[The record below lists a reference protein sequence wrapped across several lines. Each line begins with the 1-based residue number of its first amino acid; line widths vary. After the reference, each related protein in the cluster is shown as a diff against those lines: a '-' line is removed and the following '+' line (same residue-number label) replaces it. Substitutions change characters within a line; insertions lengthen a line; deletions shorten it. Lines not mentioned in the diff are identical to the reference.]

1 MDKLITVKLVL
12 AVACISL
19 TLVAFANK
27 NQQTNWQIT
36 SVNFVT
42 ASAKEISYQLLSV
55 NKPVLKNTL

>member
-27 NQQTNWQIT
+27 NQQTNWQIA
-36 SVNFVT
+36 SINFAT
-42 ASAKEISYQLLSV
+42 ASAKQIYYQLLSV
-55 NKPVLKNTL
+55 NKPSLKNTI